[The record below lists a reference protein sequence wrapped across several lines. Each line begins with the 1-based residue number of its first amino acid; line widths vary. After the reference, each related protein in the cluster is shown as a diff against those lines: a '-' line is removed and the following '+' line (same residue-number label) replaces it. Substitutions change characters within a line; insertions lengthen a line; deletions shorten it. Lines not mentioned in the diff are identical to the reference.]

1 MKYLLI
7 DTREKPRAIQNII
20 KTLDDANI
28 IHESTKLL
36 FGDYRDWNRPDIVID
51 RKQNIAELAKNCTI
65 EHDRFK
71 REMEKAQKA
80 GATLVILV
88 EQNRYKSGDKWI
100 HVETIEDLMLWSSPH
115 TTIRGEKVYRVLRAW
130 MAKYPIRVEFCDKR
144 VTGRRIYEIIY
155 GGENERIRSR

>member
-100 HVETIEDLMLWSSPH
+100 HVDDISDLLLWDSPH
-115 TTIRGEKVYRVLRAW
+115 TTIRGEKVFRVLRSW
-130 MAKYPIRVEFCDKR
+130 QSKYPIRVEFCDKR
-144 VTGRRIYEIIY
+144 STGKRIIEIIY
-155 GGENERIRSR
+155 GGDR

>member
-100 HVETIEDLMLWSSPH
+100 HIDDISDLLLWDSPH
-115 TTIRGEKVYRVLRAW
+115 TTIRGEKVFRVLRSW
-130 MAKYPIRVEFCDKR
+130 QSKYPIRVEFCDKR
-144 VTGRRIYEIIY
+144 STGKRIIEIIY
-155 GGENERIRSR
+155 GGNR